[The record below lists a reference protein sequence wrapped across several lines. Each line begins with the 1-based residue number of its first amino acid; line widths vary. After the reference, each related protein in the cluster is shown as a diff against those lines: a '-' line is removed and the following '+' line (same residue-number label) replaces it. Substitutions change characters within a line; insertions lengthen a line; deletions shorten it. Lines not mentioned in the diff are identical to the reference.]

1 MQVQAGQIVRIEAR
15 VFVRDGFAKP
25 QAGLLFYES
34 LEGPALGQLLKGPPG
49 VWMPVRLYRA
59 VQRSGPLEVML
70 EMRGE
75 GDVLVDQI
83 NVAAAIPNAIQ

>member
-1 MQVQAGQIVRIEAR
+1 
-15 VFVRDGFAKP
+15 
-25 QAGLLFYES
+25 
-34 LEGPALGQLLKGPPG
+34 
-49 VWMPVRLYRA
+49 MPVRLYRA